1 MGNRK
6 IVTDSE
12 RVAALR
18 AWLGA
23 KPIGGGEMKCGGDDP
38 SILTLPLVLISC
50 SLLLTL
56 STFAKP
62 QFDAGFPVDKV
73 GHFIIFAGLGVS
85 VGRYFSKEF
94 TDSATLGVV
103 LTLLSCAFFGICDEI
118 YQSLIPG
125 RSTELGDFFADCS
138 GALIGSLVYLT
149 LLRSVCGK
157 IWGKDTQVD
166 SVIRRA
172 DTIPPR
178 PLCSEALPELPPNRR
193 TRVETE

>member
-12 RVAALR
+12 RVAALM

-157 IWGKDTQVD
+157 IWGKNTQVD
-166 SVIRRA
+166 SVVRRA

-178 PLCSEALPELPPNRR
+178 LLCSEALPELPPNRR